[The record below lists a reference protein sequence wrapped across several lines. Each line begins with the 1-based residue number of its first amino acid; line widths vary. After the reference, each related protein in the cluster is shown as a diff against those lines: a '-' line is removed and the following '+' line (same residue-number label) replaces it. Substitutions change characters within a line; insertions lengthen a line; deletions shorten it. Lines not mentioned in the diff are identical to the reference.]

1 MIFIIKNYAIKKGSV
16 DYNELTPEEKE
27 LSIQWQKSHGPEKTD
42 LFKKYAEHLAL
53 MISNTK
59 GYEKKLKDIL
69 GEIFSYKIDNKKKKK
84 VLTIHPELT
93 MTKLNEI
100 IEKTRNIIIDLYIN
114 CEKDFKEGMKLFE
127 AVVQN
132 KILENRN
139 RKDTV
144 LNNLAEELMTE

>member
-1 MIFIIKNYAIKKGSV
+1 
-16 DYNELTPEEKE
+16 
-27 LSIQWQKSHGPEKTD
+27 
-42 LFKKYAEHLAL
+42 
-53 MISNTK
+53 
-59 GYEKKLKDIL
+59 
-69 GEIFSYKIDNKKKKK
+69 
-84 VLTIHPELT
+84 